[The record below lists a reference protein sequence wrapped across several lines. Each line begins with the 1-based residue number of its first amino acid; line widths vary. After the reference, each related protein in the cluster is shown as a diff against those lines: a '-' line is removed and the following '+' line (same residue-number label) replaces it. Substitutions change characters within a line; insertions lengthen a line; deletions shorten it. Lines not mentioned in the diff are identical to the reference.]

1 MVYSHV
7 SMLNDVTKFLKKYS
21 FILTVVAVA
30 VFFFF
35 VYSWLFINSG
45 VGFTSPDETAN
56 HFFAT
61 RFADTTELS
70 FTEPLNDTIDGDVVH
85 PRSTSVVN
93 GKTVPATF
101 LGMPLLYGSI
111 AKILGNSVIVYL
123 TPFFAI
129 VGVIFFYLLIKEV
142 FSKRNAFISALLFF
156 VLPPYWLYS
165 ARGMFHNVLF
175 ISLFIIGIY
184 FIIKVLKNEITASL
198 RNLYFAVGGLC
209 IGISLTVRTS
219 EIIWVAVSVLVL
231 FIIYKR
237 NISWT
242 HILITFVM
250 VIVVF
255 IPVMYFNNQLY
266 GTLFSSVYSQASTD
280 GPVSIAA
287 SQSLLTSIGKA
298 FLPFGIDFKR
308 IGTTTF
314 QYLIKIIPWISLLA
328 LVGVIWLI
336 RASIFP
342 FFKKLFLVKYFNI
355 EKVSSTNKGYL
366 AIYLFIVAW
375 LLVYYGSFEF
385 YEFSDK
391 TKIILGSSY
400 LRYWLPIYIFS
411 LPFISLGIFWIGG
424 LFKKQHVKD
433 VVMVLLVALLL
444 FFSIHI
450 VVSDP
455 LYGLA
460 ETKVNTQ
467 RSFVH
472 KKQALAITEP
482 EAVIISGHADKI
494 FFPDR
499 RVIVELPA
507 RREERVELLRQLL
520 SQVPVYLYFNPIDKG
535 NVEMFK
541 ELKENNYILEET
553 IRFEGADSILFRLS
567 RY

>member
-1 MVYSHV
+1 
-7 SMLNDVTKFLKKYS
+7 MLNAVTKFLKKHL
-21 FILTVVAVA
+21 FILTVVAVG

-35 VYSWLFINSG
+35 VYSWLFINTG

-61 RFADTTELS
+61 RFADTTELG
-70 FTEPLNDTIDGDVVH
+70 FTEPLNETINDDVVH

-111 AKILGNSVIVYL
+111 AKIFGNSVIVYL
-123 TPFFAI
+123 TPFFAM
-129 VGVIFFYLLIKEV
+129 VGVVFFYLLIKEV
-142 FSKRNAFISALLFF
+142 FSKRNAFISALLLFT
-156 VLPPYWLYS
+156 LPPFWLYS

-184 FIIKVLKNEITASL
+184 FLVKVLKNEITPHL
-198 RNLYFAVGGLC
+198 RNLYFAAGGLS

-231 FIIYKR
+231 FIIFRRK
-237 NISWT
+237 ISWT

-250 VIVVF
+250 VIITF

-280 GPVSIAA
+280 GPVSVAA
-287 SQSLLTSIGKA
+287 SQSLLASVGKA
-298 FLPFGIDFKR
+298 FLPFGINFQR
-308 IGTTTF
+308 VGTTAS
-314 QYLIKIIPWISLLA
+314 QYLIQIFPWISLLTI
-328 LVGVIWLI
+328 VGVIWLL
-336 RASIFP
+336 RASVFP
-342 FFKKLFLVKYFNI
+342 FLKKHFPINYFSS
-355 EKVSSTNKGYL
+355 EKVSSIYKGYL
-366 AIYLFIVAW
+366 AIYLLIVMW
-375 LLVYYGSFEF
+375 LLLYYGSFEF

-400 LRYWLPIYIFS
+400 LRYWLPIYIFCI
-411 LPFISLGIFWIGG
+411 PFISLGIFWVGG
-424 LFKKQHVKD
+424 LFKKQRIKD
-433 VVMVLLVALLL
+433 VVIVSLVVLLLY
-444 FFSIHI
+444 FSIHT

-467 RSFVH
+467 RSLAH
-472 KKQALAITEP
+472 KEKALAVTEP
-482 EAVIISGHADKI
+482 ESVIISGHADKI

-499 RVIVELPA
+499 RVIVELPVG
-507 RREERVELLRQLL
+507 REERVELLGQLL

-535 NVEMFK
+535 NVEIFK
-541 ELKENNYILEET
+541 ELEENNYVLEEMM
-553 IRFEGADSILFRLS
+553 RFEGTDSILFGIS